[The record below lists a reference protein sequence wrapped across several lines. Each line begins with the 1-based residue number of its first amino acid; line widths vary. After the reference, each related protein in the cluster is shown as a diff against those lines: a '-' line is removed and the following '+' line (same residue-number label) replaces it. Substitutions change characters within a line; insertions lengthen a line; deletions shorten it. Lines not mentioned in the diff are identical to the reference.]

1 MRIACIQ
8 HVPFEGPGNIAA
20 WAADRGHDFR
30 IARLCD
36 KENLPAL
43 HTFDLLVIMGGPMS
57 VHDEADYEW
66 LRPEKAL
73 VAECLKQKKF
83 VLGVCLGS
91 QLLAE
96 VLGTTVYRNRVKEIG
111 WFPIQL
117 QSGASGLFS
126 NSGLPATLDVLHW
139 HGETYNLPPG
149 CTHLAKSEGCAVQA
163 FEHPNALGL
172 QFHLE
177 GTADAL
183 SALISHCGNEIGNG
197 PYEQPPDAILSG
209 EKAHGEASKAA
220 LYAILNNIERRMA
233 ALLQ

>member
-1 MRIACIQ
+1 MRIACVQ
-8 HVPFEGPGNIAA
+8 HVPFEGPGNIVA
-20 WAADRGHDFR
+20 WAADRLHDFR
-30 IARLCD
+30 IVRLYAG
-36 KENLPAL
+36 ENLPAL
-43 HTFDLLVIMGGPMS
+43 DAFDLLVVMGGPMS
-57 VHDEADYEW
+57 VHDEAEYEW

-111 WFPIQL
+111 WFPIRLEPHQL
-117 QSGASGLFS
+117 GSFCIC
-126 NSGLPATLDVLHW
+126 GLPATLDVLHW

-149 CTHLAKSEGCAVQA
+149 CLHLARSEGCAVQA
-163 FEHPNALGL
+163 FEHPSALGL

-177 GTADAL
+177 ATADGLAEL
-183 SALISHCGNEIGNG
+183 LSHCGNEIRTG
-197 PYEQPPDAILSG
+197 PYAQPPEVILAG
-209 EKAHGEASKAA
+209 ENALGGTAKAA
-220 LYAILNNIERRMA
+220 LYGILDNIERRMA